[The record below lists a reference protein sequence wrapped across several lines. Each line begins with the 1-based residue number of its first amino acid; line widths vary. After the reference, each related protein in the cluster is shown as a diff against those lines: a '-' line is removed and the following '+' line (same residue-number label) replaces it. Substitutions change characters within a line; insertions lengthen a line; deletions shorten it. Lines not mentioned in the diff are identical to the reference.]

1 MRPIRRVFLRRIRTA
16 VIASRRR
23 SNPGPLPQ
31 VALDCFAALAMTV
44 GGGGRRAKGQGG
56 LLLAGV
62 ILAMLATPAAA
73 ATLKPLSTL
82 HSSVVR
88 LSDLFSDAGRNADRV
103 LGPGPAPGG
112 RIVVG
117 SRQLAAIA
125 RSYSVD
131 WRPQFAAERAVL
143 DRPGRPLAQADTM
156 APLSKALMSA
166 GAPADAA
173 VEVDPFDPPMVP
185 TEGSFTP
192 TVTQLDYDVASGRF
206 TAELALDG
214 AGADAIAWRVSGH
227 TQAMVEAVV
236 TATRLLP
243 GTVLTAADVRL
254 VRMPAERV
262 PPGAV
267 RRIEDAV
274 GKQLRVQIAAGS
286 PLPLSD
292 LTAPLL
298 VRRDGRVLML
308 AEGPGMSL
316 TAEGRALEAGAAGE
330 HIRVLN
336 PVSRAVVDAVV
347 IGEARVRVDPD
358 APPLTPA
365 GGPRR

>member
-1 MRPIRRVFLRRIRTA
+1 
-16 VIASRRR
+16 
-23 SNPGPLPQ
+23 
-31 VALDCFAALAMTV
+31 
-44 GGGGRRAKGQGG
+44 
-56 LLLAGV
+56 
-62 ILAMLATPAAA
+62 
-73 ATLKPLSTL
+73 
-82 HSSVVR
+82 
-88 LSDLFSDAGRNADRV
+88 
-103 LGPGPAPGG
+103 
-112 RIVVG
+112 
-117 SRQLAAIA
+117 
-125 RSYSVD
+125 
-131 WRPQFAAERAVL
+131 
-143 DRPGRPLAQADTM
+143 
-156 APLSKALMSA
+156 
-166 GAPADAA
+166 
-173 VEVDPFDPPMVP
+173 MVP

-192 TVTQLDYDVASGRF
+192 TVTQLDYDAASGRF

-227 TQAMVEAVV
+227 TQAMVEAAV

-243 GTVLTAADVRL
+243 GTVLTAADLRL
-254 VRMPAERV
+254 KRMPAERV
-262 PPGAV
+262 PAGAA

-336 PVSRAVVDAVV
+336 PVSKAVVDAVV
-347 IGEARVRVDPD
+347 IGEGRVRIDPD

-365 GGPRR
+365 GGTRR